1 MTISEYYK
9 ILDLPF
15 NASVDD
21 IKKAYR
27 KKARLFHPD
36 INQSEGAR
44 DNFILATEA
53 YDFLLSYHDRFI
65 SGDKAYDQAVEEW
78 HKYRKDRSRR
88 QAQAYARASYIR
100 FKQSKLYKSTR
111 ILDGTT
117 IIFSFIVAVMVLSY
131 TIFGYIFRL
140 KNPGPEFDKP
150 SIFSFL
156 LLLALSII
164 LLTVSSL
171 YLKAFLRS
179 SKKHREKSKRNK
191 NK

>member
-9 ILDLPF
+9 ILGLPF

-21 IKKAYR
+21 IKRAYR
-27 KKARLFHPD
+27 KKARLYHPD
-36 INQSEGAR
+36 INQSAGAR
-44 DNFILATEA
+44 DKFIEATEA
-53 YDFLLSYHDRFI
+53 YDFLLSYHERI
-65 SGDKAYDQAVEEW
+65 VTGDKAYDHAVEEW
-78 HKYRKDRSRR
+78 LKYRKDRSRR

-131 TIFGYIFRL
+131 TIFGYLFRL
-140 KNPGPEFDKP
+140 KNPDPDFDKP

-156 LLLALSII
+156 LLLVLSII
-164 LLTVSSL
+164 LLSVSSL
-171 YLKAFLRS
+171 YLTAFIRS
-179 SKKHREKSKRNK
+179 SKKRRKKAK
-191 NK
+191 

>member
-15 NASVDD
+15 NASVDE

-36 INQSEGAR
+36 INQSPGAR
-44 DNFILATEA
+44 DKFILATEA
-53 YDFLLSYHDRFI
+53 YDFLLSYHERFI
-65 SGDKAYDQAVEEW
+65 TGDKAYDQAVEEW
-78 HKYRKDRSRR
+78 LKYRKDRSRR

-100 FKQSKLYKSTR
+100 FRKSKLYKSTR

-117 IIFSFIVAVMVLSY
+117 IIFSFIVAVMVLAY

-140 KNPGPEFDKP
+140 KNPDPDFDTP
-150 SIFSFL
+150 PIFSFL
-156 LLLALSII
+156 LLLTLSLI
-164 LLTVSSL
+164 LFTVSLL
-171 YLKAFLRS
+171 YLRAFIRS
-179 SKKHREKSKRNK
+179 SKKRRKK
-191 NK
+191 NRAAV